1 MQLGRTALSAWPGIR
16 YNMGMNNQKLISLIA
31 LGPVLLATGFAFAGN
46 TAYLQLNGP
55 GSAQPQAAPAPS
67 FSASKSIYGE
77 NSMQEYYQVPA
88 QLKKMAD
95 STVAFVN
102 KSSLYFD
109 PVEKIYKIRNFIK
122 LSESDYADESE
133 DFSSQSRF
141 SGCSGSYL
149 GKGLVM
155 TAGHC
160 VSGDPEDS
168 NYFENFLLVFGWKHG
183 QEGVPAQDFP
193 IDAVYSIKKVETHA
207 LEGQIGDMGSY
218 RDFALVSMD
227 RDPADRQPL
236 TLETELTPKI
246 GQKVFTIGYP
256 LGLAVKINDPDQA
269 QVYAVEKNGFQ
280 TNIDA
285 FGGNSGGPA
294 FDSAT
299 NKIVGIIVTAVG
311 TEYSYELNRDFSFIA
326 DFSLP
331 TEIIEYKPHL
341 GTAAIGSTLIADLLG
356 MFRRSNASISI
367 LDENKYLIT
376 LPKGSRFENR
386 SLNFSLVTRLGGK
399 SVFSKGKLMRDKQES
414 FGTGVMGLPE
424 EIKNLIRP

>member
-1 MQLGRTALSAWPGIR
+1 MKS
-16 YNMGMNNQKLISLIA
+16 QKLISLIA
-31 LGPVLLATGFAFAGN
+31 FGPILMATGFAFAEN
-46 TAYLQLNGP
+46 TAYRQLK
-55 GSAQPQAAPAPS
+55 GSAGTQPQAAPAPS
-67 FSASKSIYGE
+67 LSASKSIYGE
-77 NSMQEYYQVPA
+77 NSMHEYYQVPE
-88 QLKKMAD
+88 QLKKLAD

-109 PVEKIYKIRNFIK
+109 PVEKIYKIKNTIK
-122 LSESDYADESE
+122 ISEAEYLEESE
-133 DFSSQSRF
+133 DFSSQSRL
-141 SGCSGSYL
+141 SGCSGAYV

-160 VSGDPEDS
+160 VSDNPKEPD
-168 NYFENFLLVFGWKHG
+168 YFENFLLVFGWRHD
-183 QEGVPAQDFP
+183 QEGVPAQNFP
-193 IDAVYSIKKVETHA
+193 IDAVYSIKKVETRA
-207 LEGQIGDMGSY
+207 LEGPTGDMKSY

-227 RDPADRQPL
+227 RDPSDRQPL
-236 TLETELTPKI
+236 ALETEQTPRV

-269 QVYAVEKNGFQ
+269 QVYAEEKNGFY

-299 NKIVGIIVTAVG
+299 NKIVGILVTAVG

-331 TEIIEYKPHL
+331 TETIEYKPHL
-341 GTAAIGSTLIADLLG
+341 GMVAVGSMLRANLLG
-356 MFRRSNASISI
+356 MFRSSNASISI
-367 LDENKYLIT
+367 LDENRCLIT

-386 SLNFSLVTRLGGK
+386 SLIFSLVTRVGGK
-399 SVFSKGKLMRDKQES
+399 SVFNRGKLMRDKQES
-414 FGTGVMGLPE
+414 FGTGVLRLPE
-424 EIKNLIRP
+424 EIKALIRP

>member
-1 MQLGRTALSAWPGIR
+1 MKI
-16 YNMGMNNQKLISLIA
+16 QKFLPLIA
-31 LGPVLLATGFAFAGN
+31 LGPVLLAAGFAFAEN
-46 TAYLQLNGP
+46 TAYTQLK
-55 GSAQPQAAPAPS
+55 GSGNTQPQAAPSPS
-67 FSASKSIYGE
+67 FAAAKSIYGE
-77 NSMQEYYQVPA
+77 NSMHEYYQVPA

-109 PVEKIYKIRNFIK
+109 PVEKIYRIKNSTKI
-122 LSESDYADESE
+122 SETNYLDESE
-133 DFSSQSRF
+133 DFSSQSRL

-160 VSGDPEDS
+160 VSDNPKDPE
-168 NYFENFLLVFGWKHG
+168 YFAIFLLVFGWKNDQAG
-183 QEGVPAQDFP
+183 APAQSFP
-193 IDAVYSIKKVETHA
+193 IDAVYSIKKVETRA
-207 LEGQIGDMGSY
+207 LEGQPGDTKAY

-236 TLETELTPKI
+236 TLETEQAPKI

-269 QVYAVEKNGFQ
+269 QVYAVEKNVFQ

-299 NKIVGIIVTAVG
+299 NKIVGIVITAVG
-311 TEYSYELNRDFSFIA
+311 TEFSYELNQDFSFIA

-331 TEIIEYKPHL
+331 SDTIEYKPHL
-341 GTAAIGSTLIADLLG
+341 GTVAFGSAVRGLVLG
-356 MFRRSNASISI
+356 MFRNSNGSISI
-367 LDENKYLIT
+367 LDENKCLIT
-376 LPKGSRFENR
+376 LPKGAKFENR
-386 SLNFSLVTRLGGK
+386 SLLFSLITRVGGNN
-399 SVFSKGKLMRDKQES
+399 VFNRGKLMRDKQES
-414 FGTGVMGLPE
+414 FGTGVMRLPE

>member
-1 MQLGRTALSAWPGIR
+1 MK
-16 YNMGMNNQKLISLIA
+16 NKKLISIIA
-31 LGPVLLATGFAFAGN
+31 LGPVLLSAGFAFAESS
-46 TAYLQLNGP
+46 AYLQLSP
-55 GSAQPQAAPAPS
+55 GGAEPQTAPAPT
-67 FSASKSIYGE
+67 FSVSKSIYGG
-77 NSMQEYYQVPA
+77 NSMQEYYQAPA
-88 QLKKMAD
+88 HLKKLAD

-109 PVEKIYKIRNFIK
+109 PVEKVYKIKNFVK
-122 LSESDYADESE
+122 LSESEYLDESE

-160 VSGDPEDS
+160 VSNDQKEPD
-168 NYFENFLLVFGWKHG
+168 YFENFFMVFGWKHS
-183 QEGVPAQDFP
+183 QEGVPTQNFP
-193 IDAVYSIKKVETHA
+193 VDAVYSIKKVEVRA
-207 LEGQIGDMGSY
+207 LEGPTGDMKAY

-227 RDPADRQPL
+227 RDPSDRQPL
-236 TLETELTPKI
+236 ELGTELTPKV

-269 QVYAVEKNGFQ
+269 QVYTVEKNGFQ

-299 NKIVGIIVTAVG
+299 NKIVGIIVTAIG
-311 TEYSYELNRDFSFIA
+311 TEYSFELNRDFSFIA

-341 GTAAIGSTLIADLLG
+341 GTVSIGSTLKGNLLG
-356 MFRRSNASISI
+356 MFRNANASISI
-367 LDENKYLIT
+367 LDENKFLVT
-376 LPKGSRFENR
+376 LSKGSRFENR
-386 SLNFSLVTRLGGK
+386 SLFFSLVTRVGGK
-399 SVFSKGKLMRDKQES
+399 SVFNKGKLMRDKQDS

>member
-1 MQLGRTALSAWPGIR
+1 MKI
-16 YNMGMNNQKLISLIA
+16 QKLIPLIA
-31 LGPVLLATGFAFAGN
+31 LGPVVLATGFVFAGN
-46 TAYLQLNGP
+46 TAYMQLKGP
-55 GSAQPQAAPAPS
+55 ADAQPQAVPAPS
-67 FSASKSIYGE
+67 FSASKSIYGG
-77 NSMQEYYQVPA
+77 NSMQEYYQVPL
-88 QLKKMAD
+88 QLKKLAD
-95 STVAFVN
+95 STVAFIS

-109 PVEKIYKIRNFIK
+109 PVEKTYKVKNSIK
-122 LSESDYADESE
+122 LTETDYADESE
-133 DFSSQSRF
+133 DFSSQSRL

-160 VSGDPEDS
+160 VSDNPKEPD
-168 NYFENFLLVFGWKHG
+168 YFENFFLVFGWKHE
-183 QEGVPAQDFP
+183 QEGSPAQTFP
-193 IDAVYSIKKVETHA
+193 VDAVYSIKKVETRA
-207 LEGQIGDMGSY
+207 LEGPTGNMEAY

-227 RDPADRQPL
+227 RDPSDRQPL
-236 TLETELTPKI
+236 ALETERTPKI

-269 QVYAVEKNGFQ
+269 QVYSVEKNGFQ

-331 TEIIEYKPHL
+331 SETIEFKPHL
-341 GTAAIGSTLIADLLG
+341 GTAAFGSMMRADMLG
-356 MFRRSNASISI
+356 MFRNSKASISI
-367 LDENKYLIT
+367 LDENKCLVT
-376 LPKGSRFENR
+376 LPKGARFENR
-386 SLNFSLVTRLGGK
+386 SLNFSLVTRVGGK
-399 SVFSKGKLMRDKQES
+399 SVFNRGRLMRDKQES

-424 EIKNLIRP
+424 EIKNLLRP